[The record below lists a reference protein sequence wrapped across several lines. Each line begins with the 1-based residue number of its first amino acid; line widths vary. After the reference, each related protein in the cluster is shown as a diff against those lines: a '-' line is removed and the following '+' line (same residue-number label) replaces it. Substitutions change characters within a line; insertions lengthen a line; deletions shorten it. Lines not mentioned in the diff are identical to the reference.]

1 MHSIRYEKKM
11 SRLLTRIFHGDSM
24 KQKQGHHEGH
34 EEHEGGNAAGFNHRW
49 TQIGMITKVWLSLKR
64 LGDMVSA

>member
-1 MHSIRYEKKM
+1 MRG
-11 SRLLTRIFHGDSM
+11 GDCSSCLVLGSM

-49 TQIGMITKVWLSLKR
+49 TQIEMITKVWLSLKR
-64 LGDMVSA
+64 LGNMVSA